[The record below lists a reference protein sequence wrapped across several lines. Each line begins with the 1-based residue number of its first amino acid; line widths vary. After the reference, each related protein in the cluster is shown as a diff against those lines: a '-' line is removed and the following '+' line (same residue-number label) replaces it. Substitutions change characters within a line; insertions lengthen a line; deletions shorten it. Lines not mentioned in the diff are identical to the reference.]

1 MGTSQL
7 QSTATTSMPMF
18 QSHTDTSTSWELRR
32 PSLPTSQMLSRE
44 AQLPQLQF
52 MRRRHTLQR
61 STSNARDSQRL
72 PTALRC
78 SDADTREVSDTD
90 GDRSTDLPSTR
101 DQLELLLRETHTH
114 MSQPDTR
121 PRETTTGREPS
132 MTSHLTSPDQSED
145 TTGPSTTSSTPRTES
160 LMLTEE
166 RDTPSSTSARE
177 KDAQTARIRPAPSF
191 KTFSTELE
199 RTTARI
205 ATLITLP
212 AKDTTEKI

>member
-1 MGTSQL
+1 MG
-7 QSTATTSMPMF
+7 
-18 QSHTDTSTSWELRR
+18 STSWELRT
-32 PSLPTSQMLSRE
+32 PSSPTSQTLSRE
-44 AQLPQLQF
+44 ARLPQLQF

-61 STSNARDSQRL
+61 STPHARDSQPR
-72 PTALRC
+72 PTALRT
-78 SDADTREVSDTD
+78 SDADTREDSDA
-90 GDRSTDLPSTR
+90 DRPTDLPSSK
-101 DQLELLLRETHTH
+101 DQLEFQLRETHTH

-121 PRETTTGREPS
+121 LRETTTGREPS
-132 MTSHLTSPDQSED
+132 MTTHPIMESQSED